1 MGFLSKFDP
10 LRFGIPVETL
20 KLNKIAVFAWINLKL
35 KICELYTTKFG
46 INKKKSKTN
55 FSGAR
60 EGPKS
65 KKVAIFGNKHE
76 KCHFRHKNA
85 QKNEKKNIFLH

>member
-1 MGFLSKFDP
+1 MGFCQNLTP

-20 KLNKIAVFAWINLKL
+20 KLSTMAVFAWINLKI

-46 INKKKSKTN
+46 INKKKSKQKN
-55 FSGAR
+55 SGAR

-65 KKVAIFGNKHE
+65 KKVAILCK
-76 KCHFRHKNA
+76 KR
-85 QKNEKKNIFLH
+85 QKRDFALKR